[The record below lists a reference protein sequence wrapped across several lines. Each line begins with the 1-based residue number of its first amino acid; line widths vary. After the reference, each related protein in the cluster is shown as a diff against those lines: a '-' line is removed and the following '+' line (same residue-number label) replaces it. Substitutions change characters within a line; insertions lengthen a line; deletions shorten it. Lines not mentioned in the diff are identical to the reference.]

1 MKCPELELWGSKL
14 EMWNSPGTAA
24 FRLDNSSDSVVLPV
38 GIPILNFSVHRPGV
52 FEGKTG
58 NHELNSTFFL
68 IFSVFF
74 LIFFR

>member
-38 GIPILNFSVHRPGV
+38 GIPIILFYLEYYIFQFIVQG
-52 FEGKTG
+52 
-58 NHELNSTFFL
+58 FL
-68 IFSVFF
+68 KVK
-74 LIFFR
+74 LVTMN